1 MKARAVSYAL
11 LSAVLFGASTPAAKA
26 LLAEVDQRVLAGL
39 LYCGAG
45 LGVAIVRRA
54 LKLMGV
60 IHRTREAT
68 LVGKEWFW
76 LGAATLAG
84 GVAGPLLLMAGL
96 ARTEAATASL
106 LLTLEGVFTATIAWF
121 VFREHVDRRIALGHV
136 LHRRRFVVLGMVRRA
151 HRVRLV
157 RTPRHSGG
165 LPRLGGGQ

>member
-1 MKARAVSYAL
+1 MKDRAISYAL

-39 LYCGAG
+39 LFVADG
-45 LGVAIVRRA
+45 LGVAIARRA
-54 LKLMGV
+54 LEWTSV

-84 GVAGPLLLMAGL
+84 GVGPLLLMAGL
-96 ARTEAATASL
+96 VPHRSGDSVVAADARRRVHRRDRMVRVPR
-106 LLTLEGVFTATIAWF
+106 TLRPT
-121 VFREHVDRRIALGHV
+121 DRARHV
-136 LHRRRFVVLGMVRRA
+136 LHRRRLVVLGMVRCT
-151 HRVRLV
+151 HHVRPV
-157 RTPRHSGG
+157 RTARHSGG